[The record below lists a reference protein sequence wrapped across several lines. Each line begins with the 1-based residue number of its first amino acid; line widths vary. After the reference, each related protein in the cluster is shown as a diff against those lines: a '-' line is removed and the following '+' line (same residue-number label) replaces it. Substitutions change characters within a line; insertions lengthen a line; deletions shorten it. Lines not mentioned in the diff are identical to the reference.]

1 MTAKE
6 RFDPSRAIAEAFGIT
21 IMTDDAVR
29 LHNRLQLMLAA
40 AHHRGMEV
48 ERESCAQIC
57 ADRAKD
63 FQDLLEKYGYEHDDG
78 ARVGASQCEELIR
91 ARGQQ

>member
-1 MTAKE
+1 MTGRE
-6 RFDPSRAIAEAFGIT
+6 RFDPSCAIAEAFGIT

-48 ERESCAQIC
+48 ERASITTYIRDEYERDFDVKWRDDLI
-57 ADRAKD
+57 AKIN
-63 FQDLLEKYGYEHDDG
+63 
-78 ARVGASQCEELIR
+78 ARSKQ
-91 ARGQQ
+91 